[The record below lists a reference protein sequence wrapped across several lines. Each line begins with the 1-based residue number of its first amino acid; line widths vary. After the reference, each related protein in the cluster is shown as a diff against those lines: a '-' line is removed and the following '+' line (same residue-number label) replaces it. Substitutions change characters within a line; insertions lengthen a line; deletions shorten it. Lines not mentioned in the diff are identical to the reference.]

1 MKTYCLVIDDDN
13 QEDYFDQKIK
23 KVLQKNHIELIPIYI
38 KTKDRDYIKNDHS
51 GLDKSKIEDDCL
63 QAIKK
68 HNCSIVVS
76 DYQIA
81 TANDDFNGLDILN
94 SISEKYPLLYKI
106 LYSGGD
112 IDKAIKKIQNSFIKT
127 EPNQK
132 LSDEEIINAI
142 YQLKKMS
149 YINDFIRGKG
159 YAEAVIKFIRCSPL
173 ILQQSFLSQFKEDYP
188 DMIFQSCYPPFKGW
202 RLKAIA
208 EEIEKR
214 TPRGGEF
221 QQSLISQVIAYLIE
235 TNEEKNE

>member
-13 QEDYFDQKIK
+13 QEDYFEKKIK
-23 KVLQKNHIELIPIYI
+23 EVLKKNHIELIPIYI
-38 KTKDRDYIKNDHS
+38 KTKDRDYMKNDHS
-51 GLDKSKIEDDCL
+51 GFDKFKIENDCL
-63 QAIKK
+63 EAIKK

-81 TANDDFNGLDILN
+81 TASDDFNGLDILN
-94 SISEKYPLLYKI
+94 RISEEYPLLYKI

-112 IDKAIKKIQNSFIKT
+112 IDKAIKKIHNSFIKT

-132 LSDEEIINAI
+132 LSDKEIINAI
-142 YQLKKMS
+142 NQLKNMS
-149 YINDFIRGKG
+149 CINDFIRGKG

-188 DMIFQSCYPPFKGW
+188 DMIFQSCYPHFKGW
-202 RLKAIA
+202 KLKAIA

-214 TPRGGEF
+214 TPRGEEF